1 MKYNAET
8 GTYDYY
14 EYGSAHVDPAHDNAE
29 LTFKN
34 VILQNCT
41 FSQLDDNGYMIYNAI
56 DSGRDA
62 YYITNGK
69 AVEVT
74 WIKAGESDPTIYL
87 DKKTG
92 EQIEMNTGKTY
103 VSLVPSDSWSDMT
116 IQ

>member
-1 MKYNAET
+1 MDE
-8 GTYDYY
+8 
-14 EYGSAHVDPAHDNAE
+14 
-29 LTFKN
+29 
-34 VILQNCT
+34 
-41 FSQLDDNGYMIYNAI
+41 NGYLIYNAI

-69 AVEVT
+69 AVEVV

-87 DKKTG
+87 DKQTG

-103 VSLVPSDSWSDMT
+103 VSLVPSDSWSDMV